1 MEELGARGGPSP
13 PPSAQDEEA
22 MKRMIDAGEDEVNRD
37 RRSTATDGSQ
47 RRGSGRKHHT
57 CHNKHRKRSKSHR
70 RKRKS
75 REDRDLEAG
84 RGERREGSFDR
95 AREGDEDGEWSPG
108 EAGQLT
114 PKHIFYN
121 YSTDVTW
128 EEHEE
133 SLEGGKWSVRAK
145 KAALK
150 FAVGHKVELAIAAL
164 CLFILFLLRISAWQE
179 LKWQGW
185 YTVFVV
191 CAAFFM
197 LVKNVAPNDVVMV
210 FVTTLLLI
218 PGIITPSEAL
228 TGFSSVGIL
237 TIAVLFVVA
246 AGIAETGSIGLLSEW
261 VLGKTTSVFVAQLR
275 LMLPLS
281 FLSAFTNNTPLTAI
295 MIPVIEKWCRATGIK
310 PSKMM
315 IPLSYA
321 CIFGGTCTIVGTSTN
336 LIVVGLVAGLDPT
349 LRFPFFEIGYVGLP
363 IVLVGLT
370 YMLLISPFL
379 LPDRESPMDEL
390 LSHPREYTITVI
402 VEHNSSIDGKTVGA
416 VGLNAVD
423 GLILVNLIRRGVDN
437 PNVSAETTLNS
448 GDQLIFAGDVEKLV
462 DLFMISG
469 IKPTNQ
475 DDKIVHPS
483 INKVLVEAVVSPTG
497 SLVNRTIGEA
507 DFGKRYGAAVL
518 SVGREGE
525 KIHSHARLASFR
537 LRGGDT
543 LLLVCRPDLAS
554 GQHHHVDDPATAGP
568 DSGGDFITVSRVGGS
583 SGGKMGVDYERMCLA
598 PVIAAIMILVSTF
611 ELTSLLTASL
621 CAAFIMIITG
631 CISVEKAVAATNF
644 RLIAMIASSFGM
656 AMACEKTG
664 VAQILAHD
672 LVSIF
677 MPAGSFGLL
686 YGVYLSTALLTSLL
700 NNASA
705 AALMVPIVF
714 SFQSSLVT
722 GVNVKAF
729 VYCIMVGASADFSTP
744 IGYQT
749 NLMVWGPGGYKFMDY
764 TKVGLPL
771 QALLSLIS
779 VGIVYWQFA

>member
-121 YSTDVTW
+121 YYSTDVTW

-295 MIPVIEKWCRATGIK
+295 MIPVVPRHGNQAIEDDD
-310 PSKMM
+310 S
-315 IPLSYA
+315 S
-321 CIFGGTCTIVGTSTN
+321 V
-336 LIVVGLVAGLDPT
+336 
-349 LRFPFFEIGYVGLP
+349 IGYVGLP

-554 GQHHHVDDPATAGP
+554 GQHHVDDPATAGP